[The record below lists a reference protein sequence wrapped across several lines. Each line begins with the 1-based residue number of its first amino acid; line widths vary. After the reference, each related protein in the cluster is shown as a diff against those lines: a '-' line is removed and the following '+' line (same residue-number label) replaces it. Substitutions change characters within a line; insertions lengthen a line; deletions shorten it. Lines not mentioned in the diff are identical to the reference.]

1 MDFVTDTAFAAKRKK
16 PWYIKAGRKILKK
29 VDAVIAN
36 HSLVGDPAFFN
47 VDAFDWARPLE
58 ANWQTI
64 RAELDQ
70 VLLGHA
76 QLPNFQDISEDQKRI
91 SQDDRWKTFFL
102 YGYGYQMPEN
112 CRLCP
117 ETTRLVQAVP
127 GMKTAFFSILSAGK
141 HIPAHRGPYK
151 GVMRY
156 HLGLMVPEPRQQC
169 RIRVGTEF
177 AHWNEGKS
185 LLFDDTYEHEVWN
198 DTDGM
203 RVVLFMDVERPMR
216 YPAAL
221 LNKAAFKLIQLSPFV
236 QRARKN
242 VERLH
247 RR

>member
-1 MDFVTDTAFAAKRKK
+1 MDFITDAAFAAKRKK

-29 VDAVIAN
+29 VDAVIARN
-36 HSLVGDPAFFN
+36 SLVGDPAFFN
-47 VDAFDWARPLE
+47 AADFCWTRPLE
-58 ANWQTI
+58 ANWKTI
-64 RAELDQ
+64 RKELDH
-70 VLLGHA
+70 VMLHHA
-76 QLPNFQDISEDQKRI
+76 DLPNFQDISEDQKRI

-102 YGYGYQMPEN
+102 YGYGYQMAEN
-112 CRLCP
+112 CALCP

-151 GVMRY
+151 GVIRY
-156 HLGLMVPEPRQQC
+156 HLGLMVPQPAEQC
-169 RIRVGTEF
+169 RLRVGTEF
-177 AHWNEGKS
+177 AHWQEGQS
-185 LLFDDTYEHEVWN
+185 VMFDDTYEHEVFN
-198 DTDGM
+198 DTEGV

-247 RR
+247 QK